1 MNPRMCP
8 SMDPSPASA
17 PMPAPIP
24 RRAAF
29 GVLAAPFLAPLALAA
44 RELRAQDAEGD
55 GGAPPALATPPV
67 DPDASNYPVF
77 TPVDGLAGTVRCVG
91 SSSVGLLL
99 NAIRPEFRDA
109 QEAIEVEVV
118 SSGSTS
124 AVAALADGAAD
135 LAPTSRPLRAEEIA
149 RIEKATGAKVGFID
163 IAIDA
168 IAFCVNRRN
177 PIEMLSLGELD
188 RAFGRERRR
197 GGAPATVW
205 RDLGVADAKFAER
218 KIVLFGTTPGGG
230 SYGLVR
236 ETVLQDGAFRTSV
249 NEEPVSSSVIQAIA
263 TDPYALGYCSWT
275 FKAVRVRQLALQSET
290 GGDFVPPSEES
301 IRSGRYPLARP
312 LRIHYLEGA
321 RTRPAARQFLR
332 FLLSQD
338 GQEAVRGLDQLVI
351 DPALARAEFARLGA

>member
-1 MNPRMCP
+1 MNGKPR
-8 SMDPSPASA
+8 SLESPHDLASA
-17 PMPAPIP
+17 VRS
-24 RRAAF
+24 RRAACAAI
-29 GVLAAPFLAPLALAA
+29 AAPLLAGAFAPLAGAA
-44 RELRAQDAEGD
+44 PRGAQDGTD
-55 GGAPPALATPPV
+55 APPPQDATPTI
-67 DPDASNYPVF
+67 DPDASHYPAF
-77 TPVDGLAGTVRCVG
+77 TPIDGLAGTVRCVG

-109 QEAIEVEVV
+109 QEEIEVEVV
-118 SSGSTS
+118 SSGSAS
-124 AVAALADGAAD
+124 AVRALADGAAD
-135 LAPTSRPLRAEEIA
+135 LAPTSRPLRADEIA
-149 RIEKATGAKVGFID
+149 LVEKARGAKVSFID

-177 PIEMLSLGELD
+177 PIERLSLADLD

-197 GGAPATVW
+197 GGTPATVW
-205 RDLGVADAKFAER
+205 RDLGVTDAKFAER

-236 ETVLQDGAFRTSV
+236 EAVLADGAFRTSV

-275 FKAVRVRQLALQSET
+275 FKAVRVRQLALQTEA
-290 GGDFVPPSEES
+290 GGDFIAPSEES

-312 LRIHYLEGA
+312 LRVHYLEGA
-321 RTRPAARQFLR
+321 RTSAVARQFLR

-338 GQEAVRGLDQLVI
+338 GQEAIRGLDQLVI
-351 DPALARAEFARLGA
+351 DPALARAEFARIGA